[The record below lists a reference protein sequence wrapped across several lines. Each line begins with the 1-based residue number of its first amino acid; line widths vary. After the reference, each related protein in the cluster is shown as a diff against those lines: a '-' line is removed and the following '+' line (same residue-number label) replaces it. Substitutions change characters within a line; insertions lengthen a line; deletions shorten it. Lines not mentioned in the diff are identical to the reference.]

1 MTHTGS
7 GYEDYDAAAMRYH
20 ERLIGTIGPA
30 RELLRDDF
38 TRECLP
44 FAGRLAHRYRG
55 RGEPADDLEQVARLA
70 MLKAIDGFD
79 PQRGSFTA
87 YAVVTVSGEL
97 KRHFRD
103 RTWGMHVTRRMQD
116 LGLAVRHAR
125 AAMTAD
131 LARTP
136 TTSEIAENLHEPAA
150 EVAEAI
156 AATTGYSP
164 ASLNAPAAGADG
176 AELGDLLGALDDDLE
191 MVDNRV
197 TMAVLLRH
205 LSPREQR
212 MLALRFHGNR
222 SQVEIADE
230 LGISQMHVSRL
241 LRATLARL
249 REALMTDLRPR
260 RDEPRLRVRA
270 DRTTGPVVVT
280 VAGEIDRDNA
290 EQLRTALHRTVS
302 HDDVVVDLAGVALV
316 DAAGVAVLHDAAR
329 VAAVGGHDL
338 TLAHARPWV
347 VRVLTATGL
356 SRLLSDD

>member
-1 MTHTGS
+1 VTNPGS

-55 RGEPADDLEQVARLA
+55 RGEPVDDLEQVARLA
-70 MLKAIDGFD
+70 MLKAIDRFD
-79 PQRGSFTA
+79 PRRGSFTA
-87 YAVVTVSGEL
+87 YAAVTISGEL

-116 LGLAVRHAR
+116 LGLAVRNAR
-125 AAMTAD
+125 AAMTAE
-131 LARTP
+131 LSRTP
-136 TTSEIAENLHEPAA
+136 TTREIAENLHEP
-150 EVAEAI
+150 VADVVEAI
-156 AATTGYSP
+156 ASTTGYSP
-164 ASLNAPAAGADG
+164 ASLNAPTAGEDG

-191 MVDNRV
+191 MIDNRV
-197 TMAVLLRH
+197 TMAGLLRH
-205 LSPREQR
+205 LTPREQR

-222 SQVEIADE
+222 SQAEIADE

-241 LRATLARL
+241 LRATLTRL

-260 RDEPRLRVRA
+260 CEEPHLRVSA
-270 DRTTGPVVVT
+270 DRTTDPVVVT
-280 VAGEIDRDNA
+280 VVGEIERDNA
-290 EQLRTALHRTVS
+290 EQLRTALHATVS
-302 HDDVVVDLAGVALV
+302 HDDVVVDLARVPLV
-316 DAAGVAVLHDAAR
+316 DAAGVAVLYDAAR
-329 VAAVGGHDL
+329 VAAIGGHDL
-338 TLAHARPWV
+338 TLAHAQPWV
-347 VRVLTATGL
+347 VRVLTTTGL